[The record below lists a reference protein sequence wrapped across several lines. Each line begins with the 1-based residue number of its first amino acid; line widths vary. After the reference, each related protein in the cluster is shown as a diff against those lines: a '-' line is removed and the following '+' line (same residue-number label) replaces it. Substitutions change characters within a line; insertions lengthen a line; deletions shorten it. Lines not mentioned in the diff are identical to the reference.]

1 MRDDRRPDEEA
12 EAPEQP
18 GLLRRVGRALTVR
31 EIRLI
36 DRSIGLFQNW
46 RNRLEPTEAE
56 DDRRGGRGHRAEIA
70 AEPVTDG
77 EAGAKHG
84 RLRGFLLVVALLLA
98 AGFGGM
104 LFSYSLFSRTID
116 ADDLVID
123 DLRDQLA
130 QMQKADARNISIQAK
145 DQRQI
150 AEQKKALRESAVK
163 AAEYEEQIAQLRRQV
178 AALTPPPP
186 KREAAVTTAGPRLQ
200 RLPPQKTGRCK
211 ADGRD
216 AAADVARCIEEFNR
230 P

>member
-18 GLLRRVGRALTVR
+18 GLLQRVGHAVTVR

-46 RNRLEPTEAE
+46 RNRLEPADAE
-56 DDRRGGRGHRAEIA
+56 GSRLAGRGHREEAA
-70 AEPVTDG
+70 AEPAAA
-77 EAGAKHG
+77 AGSVAGHG
-84 RLRGFLLVVALLLA
+84 RRRGFLIVMALLLA

-104 LFSYSLFSRTID
+104 LFSYSLFKRAID

-130 QMQKADARNISIQAK
+130 QMQKADARNLSIQAK
-145 DQRQI
+145 DQQQI
-150 AEQKKALRESAVK
+150 AEQKRTLHENAVK
-163 AAEYEEQIAQLRRQV
+163 AQDYEEQIAQLHRQV
-178 AALTPPPP
+178 VALTPPP
-186 KREAAVTTAGPRLQ
+186 KREAAVTGAGSRLL
-200 RLPPQKTGRCK
+200 RLPPQKTGKCT

>member
-18 GLLRRVGRALTVR
+18 GLLQRVGRAVTVR

-46 RNRLEPTEAE
+46 RKRLEPAE
-56 DDRRGGRGHRAEIA
+56 VDDRGGRGHRAEA
-70 AEPVTDG
+70 AEPATEEG
-77 EAGAKHG
+77 SGAKRG
-84 RLRGFLLVVALLLA
+84 RLRGFLIVAALLLA

-150 AEQKKALRESAVK
+150 ADQKRALRESAVK
-163 AAEYEEQIAQLRRQV
+163 AEEYEEQIAQLRRQV